1 MSGCLAKRIGLQ
13 LPPVNFHLISCRF
26 LKQLGLPEDKIFPAL
41 SRMYEWSLP
50 PGLWLSADINAFPTR
65 VYVMGMFVVVIRII
79 YNIHG
84 QGYFEKVSTAND
96 AFASDSSNTTCDQDI
111 SRDQL
116 DRVSYRL
123 ARSCLDNVNI
133 KADCLPIH
141 QVAKQ
146 PGEVLINSIESMACF
161 QDHELDATTM
171 LQNLETW
178 HQENADRFGLA
189 LPLIDALDLWTRHV
203 PTNKKA
209 MIAPNHSLGIPLIS
223 TLELWIFTWQHDTLG
238 KHKLKFAGAKLPSV
252 ISDVHV
258 EDFFLPVYFYSHDY
272 GKDLQTY
279 LKYCKDVI
287 FSGAKM
293 SYKEEILVKH
303 FWELYEKL
311 EKE

>member
-1 MSGCLAKRIGLQ
+1 
-13 LPPVNFHLISCRF
+13 
-26 LKQLGLPEDKIFPAL
+26 
-41 SRMYEWSLP
+41 
-50 PGLWLSADINAFPTR
+50 
-65 VYVMGMFVVVIRII
+65 
-79 YNIHG
+79 
-84 QGYFEKVSTAND
+84 
-96 AFASDSSNTTCDQDI
+96 
-111 SRDQL
+111 DQL

-178 HQENADRFGLA
+178 HQENADRF
-189 LPLIDALDLWTRHV
+189 
-203 PTNKKA
+203 
-209 MIAPNHSLGIPLIS
+209 
-223 TLELWIFTWQHDTLG
+223 
-238 KHKLKFAGAKLPSV
+238 
-252 ISDVHV
+252 
-258 EDFFLPVYFYSHDY
+258 DY

-311 EKE
+311 EKEDLDPIQGFEGDASLDLYISNTRQKNISQSVDENNASLYQRDCNLISNVAELHYPESGAVKQDVETTLEEIPSWGSPLVKAIGGDRLGSIISDMEQNRFQYIPPTRSRPPESYLSYRKKNIDGKFQIFAHADYYILLRACASAIKVNAYALHKCILKIEKRLGCIEDRIAGILKENL